1 MNLRRSLDILLHR
14 TRSLFRRTSVEHD
27 LERELN
33 FHLQQQIEENIESGM
48 NPTEARAA
56 AHRALGGLAQ
66 IQEECRD
73 MRRTQHLETL
83 ISDLRYAARVLR
95 RAPGFIVT
103 IVLTLAIA
111 IGANSAIFSVV
122 QGVLLKPLPFANA
135 GRLVRIYYNS
145 DAQPKFPLNP
155 NDFHDYRARNRTFT
169 SMAAITRSDAQL
181 AGAGQAVRLRAFAV
195 TAGYFELL
203 GFRPALGR
211 EFTSDE
217 EQPGHGR
224 TAVLSDRLW
233 RTRFHSDPAIL
244 GKTLTLDAQPVTV
257 VGVMPPGTSHPGNN
271 FHAVADG
278 DTVDLWFPFVFEDR
292 QDRGSHYMDGLGLLK
307 EGVTP
312 AQAQADLVSVLE
324 GIRRETGSEQGWRV
338 YLIPLFQEL
347 VGRTQRMLLVL
358 FGAVGLLLLIACV
371 NAANLLLSRSTARAR
386 EIAVRSALGAA
397 RGRILRQLLT
407 ESLVLAGAGAIL
419 GTALAYAGVRILVSL
434 LPADFPRAA
443 AIRLDSGVLCFTIIT
458 AMLTGLLFGLAPAIS
473 AARADVQ
480 QGLREGARG
489 STGGRRKSRLRDLLV
504 VAETGLAGVLLVAAG
519 LLLHGFVNLIRSDPG
534 FQPQQVL
541 TATVILPPKRYPKK
555 EHRVRFFEQLMDH
568 LETLPGVK
576 AAGAGSDLPWTGYDG
591 NADGFRVEGR
601 SDSYSDHTTARYHI
615 ATSHYFEALGI
626 PLRDGRFFDARD
638 TAKGPFVLIVNETMA
653 RRYWPGEQA
662 VGKRITFRGMP
673 KESDWMRIVGVVG
686 DIRDDP
692 GSNSV
697 RPAFWLPLSQ
707 ETDRALSVAVRAT
720 SDPGPLARQLRESV
734 ARLDPDLAVSDLRFM
749 TQVAE
754 ESVATQR
761 FVLFLV
767 GLFGAIALI
776 LAAIGIYGVIS
787 YSVSRRMPEFG
798 MRMALGATGR
808 DLTYLILGQ
817 SARLALIGMAAGLLF
832 AASSVQV
839 LESLLY
845 EVRGLDPVTFLSVAI
860 LILATATLA
869 SAHPARRA
877 AKADPMTSLRAE

>member
-1 MNLRRSLDILLHR
+1 MSLRRRLYILLHR
-14 TRSLFRRTSVEHD
+14 ARSLFRRDTVERD
-27 LERELN
+27 LDRELD
-33 FHLQQQIEENIESGM
+33 FHLHQQMEENMESGM
-48 NPTEARAA
+48 DPQEARAA
-56 AHRALGGLAQ
+56 AQRVLGGVAQ

-73 MRRTQHLETL
+73 MRRTHHIETL
-83 ISDLRYAARVLR
+83 VSDIRYAARVLR
-95 RAPGFIVT
+95 RAPGFTIT

-145 DAQPKFPLNP
+145 DTQPKFPLNP
-155 NDFHDYRARNRTFT
+155 NDFHDYRARNRSFT

-181 AGAGQAVRLRAFAV
+181 AGAGETVRLRAFSV

-203 GFRPALGR
+203 GFRPAMGR
-211 EFTSDE
+211 EFTSDD
-217 EQPGHGR
+217 EQTGRGR

-233 RTRFHSDPAIL
+233 RTRFHADPAIL

-257 VGVMPPGTSHPGNN
+257 VGVMPPDTSHPGNN

-292 QDRGSHYMDGLGLLK
+292 QGRGSHYMDGLGLLK

-338 YLIPLFQEL
+338 HLIPLFQEM
-347 VGRTQRMLLVL
+347 VGRTRRILLVL

-371 NAANLLLSRSTARAR
+371 NAANLLLARSTARAR

-407 ESLVLAGAGAIL
+407 ESLVLAGAGALL
-419 GTALAYAGVRILVSL
+419 GTALAHAGLRVIVAF
-434 LPADFPRAA
+434 LPAGFPRAA
-443 AIRLDSGVLCFTIIT
+443 AIRLDTGVLLFTVIT
-458 AMLTGLLFGLAPAIS
+458 AMLTGLLFGLAPALS

-489 STGGRRKSRLRDLLV
+489 STGGRRKARLRDLLV
-504 VAETGLAGVLLVAAG
+504 VAETGLAGVLLIAAG
-519 LLLHGFVNLIRSDPG
+519 LLLHGFVNLLRSDPG
-534 FQPQQVL
+534 FRPQQVL
-541 TATVILPPKRYPKK
+541 TASVVLPAKRYPKD
-555 EHRVRFFEQLMDH
+555 EQRARFYEQLMDH
-568 LETLPGVK
+568 LEALPGVK

-601 SDSYSDHTTARYHI
+601 RDSYSDHTTARYHI
-615 ATSHYFEALGI
+615 ATAHYFEALGI

-653 RRYWPGEQA
+653 RRYWPGETA
-662 VGKRITFRGMP
+662 IGKRITFRGMP

-697 RPAFWLPLSQ
+697 RPAFWLPLTQ

-720 SDPGPLARQLRESV
+720 SDPGPLTRQLREAV
-734 ARLDPDLAVSDLRFM
+734 ARLDPELAVSDFRFM
-749 TQVAE
+749 TRVAE

-767 GLFGAIALI
+767 GLFAGIALI

-798 MRMALGATGR
+798 MRMALGATR
-808 DLTYLILGQ
+808 SDLMRLILGQ
-817 SARLALIGMAAGLLF
+817 STRLSLAGAAAGLVC
-832 AASSVQV
+832 AALSAQL

-845 EVRGLDPVTFLSVAI
+845 EVRGLDPITFGAVGA
-860 LILATATLA
+860 LILVTAA
-869 SAHPARRA
+869 AAAYQPARRA
-877 AKADPMTSLRAE
+877 ARADPMTSLRAE

>member
-1 MNLRRSLDILLHR
+1 MNLRRTLDILRHR
-14 TRSLFRRTSVEHD
+14 ARSLFRRRRVEHD
-27 LERELN
+27 LDRELN
-33 FHLQQQIEENIESGM
+33 FHLQQQIEENIEGGM
-48 NPTEARAA
+48 DPGEARLAA
-56 AHRALGGLAQ
+56 LRSLGGLTQ

-73 MRRTQHLETL
+73 TRRTHHIETL
-83 ISDLRYAARVLR
+83 VSDIRYAARVLR
-95 RAPGFIVT
+95 RAPGLTVT

-181 AGAGQAVRLRAFAV
+181 AGAGETVRLRAFAV

-203 GFRPALGR
+203 GFRPAMGR

-217 EQPGHGR
+217 EQPGRGR

-233 RTRFHSDPAIL
+233 RARFHSDPAIL

-257 VGVMPPGTSHPGNN
+257 VGVMPPHTSHPGNN

-324 GIRRETGSEQGWRV
+324 GIRRETGTEQGWRV
-338 YLIPLFQEL
+338 YLIPLFQEM
-347 VGRTQRMLLVL
+347 VGRTRRMLFVL

-371 NAANLLLSRSTARAR
+371 NAANLLLARSTARAR
-386 EIAVRSALGAA
+386 EVAVRSALGAA

-434 LPADFPRAA
+434 LPADFPRTA
-443 AIRLDSGVLCFTIIT
+443 AIRLDSGVLFFTILT

-489 STGGRRKSRLRDLLV
+489 STGGRRKARLRDLLV

-519 LLLHGFVNLIRSDPG
+519 LLLHGFVNLVRSDPG

-541 TATVILPPKRYPKK
+541 TATVVLPPKRYPKK

-601 SDSYSDHTTARYHI
+601 PDSYSDHTIARYHI

-626 PLRDGRFFDARD
+626 PLRDGRFFDTRD
-638 TAKGPFVLIVNETMA
+638 TVKGPFVLIVNETMA

-673 KESDWMRIVGVVG
+673 KESDWIRIVGVVG

-692 GSNSV
+692 GSTGV

-707 ETDRALSVAVRAT
+707 ETVRALSVAVRAT
-720 SDPGPLARQLRESV
+720 ADPAPLARQLRESV

-749 TQVAE
+749 TRVAE

-767 GLFGAIALI
+767 GLFAAIALI

-808 DLTYLILGQ
+808 DLMYLILGQ
-817 SARLALIGMAAGLLF
+817 SARLALTGLAAGLLF
-832 AASSVQV
+832 AASSVHV

-860 LILATATLA
+860 LIVTTATLA
-869 SAHPARRA
+869 SAYPARRA